1 MAGGSSTHPFTLDCA
16 GLPQRKAPRQG
27 MTTPKETSPRAL
39 QVEES
44 NMKDI
49 RYWSYHPQTKTQ
61 QVQKKQEGKA
71 NIKMKTRQ
79 ISKTNT
85 KEILHK

>member
-1 MAGGSSTHPFTLDCA
+1 MVSETLSQDIIPEIQVRGFWVAGGSSTHPFTANGA

-27 MTTPKETSPRAL
+27 MTTPKETSPHAL

-49 RYWSYHPQTKTQ
+49 RYWSYHPQAKTQ
-61 QVQKKQEGKA
+61 AG
-71 NIKMKTRQ
+71 
-79 ISKTNT
+79 T
-85 KEILHK
+85 KETGGKN